1 MYTQITSSESMHMK
15 KWTDQT
21 PKEEELKTNA
31 VLGTEFSS
39 SMTHLHGEISSSISW
54 RSARH
59 EAQCQ
64 ALRPVR
70 RGFYSTEEVPSTRGS
85 LLPLFPAEA
94 QPQERGGRCSRGA
107 EASPSAT
114 TSGEACG
121 RPYGICS
128 ARNRL
133 ETGGWEARKTVQVAC
148 RNGVLPRGRG
158 QTSQRA
164 AALGPSVAS
173 SPRLQAS
180 TDKTGMATARPRPCD
195 ADGHQP

>member
-128 ARNRL
+128 ARNRRL
-133 ETGGWEARKTVQVAC
+133 GSAENRAGGVPKRRPPAWPWPNRPT
-148 RNGVLPRGRG
+148 RGG
-158 QTSQRA
+158 
-164 AALGPSVAS
+164 
-173 SPRLQAS
+173 
-180 TDKTGMATARPRPCD
+180 PRPERGFLSAAPGEHGQD
-195 ADGHQP
+195 WHGDGAASAL